1 MLAARVVAPAGQV
14 PPPTVP
20 PAAVPAAA
28 ARVFDFG
35 PGPVATVP
43 ARSLATT
50 VYTPAGGFGFLD
62 TSVIACH
69 DRGTADPASRDFCTG
84 SAPFRF
90 VVDLPEG
97 NYRVTVTLGDA
108 GGESLTTV
116 RSESRRLML
125 ERVATAR
132 GEVVTRTFVV
142 NTRTRPARL
151 RRNPWR

>member
-1 MLAARVVAPAGQV
+1 MQVVRRMRLFLASLVVVAAALAPAGQA
-14 PPPTVP
+14 PPLQALP
-20 PAAVPAAA
+20 PAVSPAATPAGA

-35 PGPVATVP
+35 PGPVAPGATQV
-43 ARSLATT
+43 LATT
-50 VYTPAGGFGFLD
+50 AYTPAGGFGFLD

-69 DRGTADPASRDFCTG
+69 DRGTADPAARDFCTG

-125 ERVATAR
+125 SAWRPPEAR
-132 GEVVTRTFVV
+132 
-142 NTRTRPARL
+142 
-151 RRNPWR
+151 W